1 MSVMHDYKC
10 DLHGFFE
17 AWEPVCPDGCTENV
31 QMVFLQPVG
40 MKSDTTKHND
50 KTLNQLALD
59 FNMTNIKST
68 REGDSQAGY
77 YSRNNKPNPKGVPE
91 PPREA
96 RAGDAA
102 IWGGAGGKLT
112 MDNLLKGNMFRS
124 VAGEQVGIMPNQVGN
139 LTPPRPAS
147 YMQDQD
153 NLSLDK
159 K

>member
-1 MSVMHDYKC
+1 MAVMHDYKC

-17 AWEPVCPDGCTENV
+17 AWEPVCPEGCTENV

-40 MKSDTTKHND
+40 LTSDTTKHND
-50 KTLNQLALD
+50 KTLKQLALD

-77 YSRNNKPNPKGVPE
+77 YTRNNGPTPKDVP
-91 PPREA
+91 PVPREA
-96 RAGDAA
+96 RPGDAA

-112 MDNLLKGNMFRS
+112 MDNILKGNMFRS
-124 VAGEQVGIMPNQVGN
+124 VAGEQVSVMPNQVGN

-147 YMQDQD
+147 YMADQD

>member
-1 MSVMHDYKC
+1 MAVMNDYKC

-17 AWEPVCPDGCTENV
+17 AWEPVCPEGCTENV
-31 QMVFLQPVG
+31 KVVFLQPVG
-40 MKSDTTKHND
+40 LVSDTTKHND
-50 KTLNQLALD
+50 KTIKQLAID
-59 FNMTNIKST
+59 FNMTDVKST

-77 YSRNNKPNPKGVPE
+77 YTRNNGPTPKDVP
-91 PPREA
+91 PVPREA
-96 RAGDAA
+96 RPGDAA

-112 MDNLLKGNMFRS
+112 MDNILKGNMFRS
-124 VAGEQVGIMPNQVGN
+124 VAGEQVSVMPNQVGN

-147 YMQDQD
+147 YMADQD

>member
-1 MSVMHDYKC
+1 MAVMNDYKC

-17 AWEPVCPDGCTENV
+17 AWEPVCPEGCVENV
-31 QMVFLQPVG
+31 KVVFLQPVG
-40 MKSDTTKHND
+40 MVSDTTKHND
-50 KTLNQLALD
+50 KTLKQLALD

-77 YSRNNKPNPKGVPE
+77 YTRNNGPTPKDVP
-91 PPREA
+91 PVPREA
-96 RAGDAA
+96 RPGDAA

-112 MDNLLKGNMFRS
+112 MDNILKGNMFRS
-124 VAGEQVGIMPNQVGN
+124 VAGEQVSVMPNQVGN

-147 YMQDQD
+147 YMADQD